1 MRLFVSTVCI
11 LTVLCLPIH
20 QRDRSLY
27 RSTAQA
33 EPLSLALVGIAVG
46 LAGIATD
53 VYGMSQESDL
63 STQVADKVSQVT
75 TNQIKLGLSPLQKIN
90 PKLKQMMASQ
100 KRAAARQKKL
110 FAGQKK
116 LLAGQQK
123 LLAGQE
129 KLRTQMRSLTQL
141 VQDNDRRTQSL
152 IKKLSAENKK
162 QHHKTQALIVGLQ
175 NAKYGAALRLIDLAG
190 KAAAQQPD
198 QARQWLNQALSSL
211 LETQA
216 YFNQQEKAG
225 SYISRE
231 YRALVHL
238 SLATCYLGLK
248 LPKEGITEIDR
259 LVSIPSV
266 GAGLNELIDV
276 GQSMVNT
283 GNLAGTFADIKAWS
297 YALADERMRLA
308 KLKQLAVKIIQHNP
322 ALAQL
327 WSQRDNAAFG
337 RAQISERELALQ
349 AFAIAVSRHQGEVQA
364 NLTTHGKAPQQN
376 TQSAQ
381 TQQREADLDLHRE
394 EELNTL
400 KRAAHALKDTK
411 ALTKLIQGIAHS
423 AGTPKKEVIKG
434 ARQTFQRVSAEVD
447 PNGAL
452 NASLT
457 QCAER
462 GHFERAKDCH
472 GGLAFLSDVRQ
483 VLKSIDLAL
492 DKLEQYAR

>member
-1 MRLFVSTVCI
+1 M
-11 LTVLCLPIH
+11 
-20 QRDRSLY
+20 
-27 RSTAQA
+27 
-33 EPLSLALVGIAVG
+33 
-46 LAGIATD
+46 
-53 VYGMSQESDL
+53 
-63 STQVADKVSQVT
+63 
-75 TNQIKLGLSPLQKIN
+75 
-90 PKLKQMMASQ
+90 
-100 KRAAARQKKL
+100 
-110 FAGQKK
+110 
-116 LLAGQQK
+116 
-123 LLAGQE
+123 
-129 KLRTQMRSLTQL
+129 
-141 VQDNDRRTQSL
+141 
-152 IKKLSAENKK
+152 
-162 QHHKTQALIVGLQ
+162 
-175 NAKYGAALRLIDLAG
+175 
-190 KAAAQQPD
+190 
-198 QARQWLNQALSSL
+198 
-211 LETQA
+211 
-216 YFNQQEKAG
+216 
-225 SYISRE
+225 
-231 YRALVHL
+231 
-238 SLATCYLGLK
+238 
-248 LPKEGITEIDR
+248 
-259 LVSIPSV
+259 
-266 GAGLNELIDV
+266 
-276 GQSMVNT
+276 
-283 GNLAGTFADIKAWS
+283 
-297 YALADERMRLA
+297 
-308 KLKQLAVKIIQHNP
+308 
-322 ALAQL
+322 
-327 WSQRDNAAFG
+327 
-337 RAQISERELALQ
+337 Q